1 MNRREFL
8 ILGSVGT
15 AASLAGCNSPLTTD
29 NNNQEVT
36 SQNTD
41 TPSLTE
47 SDNIIAEF
55 EGNESTTTNTFSVE
69 NVPGITIEVGYSDL
83 TDFTAH
89 LLFPSEDMEDV
100 LIVKTAMSTSGE
112 FYFQPE
118 HDEMQIAVSI
128 PDAGESESWNMKV
141 RKDEITL
148 VDDE

>member
-1 MNRREFL
+1 MNRRKFL

-15 AASLAGCNSPLTTD
+15 AASLAGCNSPLSTD
-29 NNNQEVT
+29 DNNQEPT
-36 SQNTD
+36 PQNTN
-41 TPSLTE
+41 TPSPTE
-47 SDNIIAEF
+47 RDNIIAEF
-55 EGNESTTTNTFSVE
+55 EGSESTTTNTFSVE
-69 NVPGITIEVGYSDL
+69 NAPGITIEVGYSGL

-89 LLFPSEDMEDV
+89 LVFPNRDTDDV
-100 LIVKTAMSTSGE
+100 LIVKTSMGTSGE

-128 PDAGESESWNMKV
+128 PDAGDSESWNIKV